1 MNNQWLVMSQSPQPT
16 DRQGPRGFGYVV
28 LTIVVIGGIIFG
40 LNSFLRKEASTPPQE
55 VEGATSTPAMTP
67 AVSKAQLD
75 QLRIGMSLAQVEAIL
90 GKGLLATESKT
101 TSHTYTIYS
110 WGSSLNGA
118 NLSVTFI
125 DGKATD
131 ITADNLSAD

>member
-110 WGSSLNGA
+110 LSL
-118 NLSVTFI
+118 I
-125 DGKATD
+125 H
-131 ITADNLSAD
+131 I